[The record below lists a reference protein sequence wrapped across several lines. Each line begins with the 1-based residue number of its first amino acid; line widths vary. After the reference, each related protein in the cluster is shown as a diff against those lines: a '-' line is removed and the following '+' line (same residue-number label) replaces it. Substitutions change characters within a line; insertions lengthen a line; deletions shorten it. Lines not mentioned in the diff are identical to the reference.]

1 MRDASIYLA
10 AALVR
15 GIIGIMDEAI
25 QWATPRRY
33 WILTDIWRDFFAT
46 ALALVGIARG
56 DPAYADRG
64 PTVASQ
70 RPAHLPNG
78 AAGRAPPGSKFS
90 PRVGADRVVL

>member
-46 ALALVGIARG
+46 ALVMVVIAGGIQ
-56 DPAYADRG
+56 PT

-70 RPAHLPNG
+70 RPAHLPNC
-78 AAGRAPPGSKFS
+78 AAGRAPPGSEFS
-90 PRVGADRVVL
+90 QRVGADRVVL